1 MQAAVR
7 AGGGPGE
14 QSRQHEEQR
23 DRQLGG
29 AGGDT
34 SDDDN
39 NDNNDNNKVGEI
51 LNKRADFGI
60 GAVKVQALIV
70 NTLSASY

>member
-1 MQAAVR
+1 M
-7 AGGGPGE
+7 GGGAVAP
-14 QSRQHEEQR
+14 RPRRIYIFLFFNKH
-23 DRQLGG
+23 
-29 AGGDT
+29 
-34 SDDDN
+34 DN
-39 NDNNDNNKVGEI
+39 NDNNNDNNKVGEI